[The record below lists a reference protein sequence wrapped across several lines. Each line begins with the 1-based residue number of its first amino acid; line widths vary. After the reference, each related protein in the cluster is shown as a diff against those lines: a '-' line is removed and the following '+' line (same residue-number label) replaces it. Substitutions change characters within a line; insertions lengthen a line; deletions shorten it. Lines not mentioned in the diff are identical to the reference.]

1 MRKFSLLLSVSLF
14 PLSAQAITTTVPSG
28 TTQSGGDVMTIIT
41 QQVYGT
47 ADNFTVSGT
56 QQVMSGGV
64 THGSIIY
71 PYGQQT
77 VESGGI
83 SYNTNVEHAGLQT
96 IKGKS
101 YNSNV
106 SANGTIN
113 VNNGGYAYDTTVNGG
128 TLSVLQGGNAEGT
141 ILVSGTETVYG
152 TDTNANIQGG
162 TQQVKR
168 YGKTFGAEINGGTQQ
183 VEVRGTANNT
193 VINSGIQNVYGDA
206 MSTSIN
212 DNGTMNV
219 YSSGYAEDT
228 IVNGGKLVLNSG
240 AFASQTILEQGE
252 EIVYGQDINGTVKG
266 GTQLVQD
273 GGVAEDTTIS
283 GGTQQIGVDSYA
295 FNNIVNGGTQIV
307 ESGGYAYRSQ
317 ISSGGSVEVSGGIYE
332 ASLENGGTLNVL
344 SGGLAQDTA
353 VSGGSMSVAA
363 NSTAQSATLSSG
375 SMSVSG
381 TDTGTQITGGT
392 QTIENGGKSE
402 NAMISGSGV
411 QTVLNGGTSTNAQ
424 ISSGGTAQVSGEI
437 YGASLE
443 NGGTLNVL
451 SGGLAQD
458 TAVSG
463 GSMSVAANS
472 TAQSATLSS
481 GSMSVSGTDTGTQIT
496 GGTQTIEN
504 GGKSENAMISGSGVQ
519 TVLNGRTSTN
529 AQLKAQAIQNILEG
543 GTASGT
549 QIGLGGKQTIAS
561 GGTAINSTLTGGTQF
576 VSGLAQQTI
585 INGGL
590 QEIRSGGVATD
601 TQITRGGIQTVLS
614 GATATNSTFNNG
626 TLRLFSG
633 GSLNGVTTANNSI
646 LYISGNNQI
655 SNMELNNSI
664 VSLAYNPNFTTLNV
678 DKLNGNGVFSM
689 SSNLAAGL
697 SDQINVQSGDGK
709 FGLIVHDYSDDT
721 APAKFQIIDGSNAAQ
736 DNFYLIGGAVDVGAY
751 RYDLVQEG
759 SDWYLENT
767 KQLTDA
773 TYIAR
778 NTYTALS
785 SLFFSHLSPVYNRL
799 HYQHQGL
806 EHDYGLWV
814 KGIGRRVN
822 QTYHDS
828 TKSHTDIWG
837 ESIGFDG
844 KIIDNDTY
852 RFGVGIYSGFTN
864 SHQNFDVLGK
874 GDGKTYS
881 LGLYSTMLTS
891 NMWFVDVMGTYFRHH
906 QKNQSY
912 TPAMSEVVAKFETE
926 GWQTAVS
933 AGRRFDFSDQWFLTP
948 YAAMNYMYING
959 VSYKTNYD
967 TPIRAESAGYL
978 SNTLG
983 LTLGKSFNWGDQ
995 IVLDAYSQANL
1006 IYDWDA
1012 KNSVWIVDHL
1022 MEEDMAS
1029 LHYELSLGI
1038 NASFTEHSSA
1048 YVEFTS
1054 SLGSKVDIPWALSLG
1069 YQYEF

>member
-1 MRKFSLLLSVSLF
+1 M
-14 PLSAQAITTTVPSG
+14 
-28 TTQSGGDVMTIIT
+28 
-41 QQVYGT
+41 
-47 ADNFTVSGT
+47 
-56 QQVMSGGV
+56 
-64 THGSIIY
+64 
-71 PYGQQT
+71 
-77 VESGGI
+77 
-83 SYNTNVEHAGLQT
+83 
-96 IKGKS
+96 
-101 YNSNV
+101 
-106 SANGTIN
+106 
-113 VNNGGYAYDTTVNGG
+113 
-128 TLSVLQGGNAEGT
+128 
-141 ILVSGTETVYG
+141 
-152 TDTNANIQGG
+152 
-162 TQQVKR
+162 
-168 YGKTFGAEINGGTQQ
+168 
-183 VEVRGTANNT
+183 
-193 VINSGIQNVYGDA
+193 
-206 MSTSIN
+206 
-212 DNGTMNV
+212 
-219 YSSGYAEDT
+219 
-228 IVNGGKLVLNSG
+228 
-240 AFASQTILEQGE
+240 
-252 EIVYGQDINGTVKG
+252 
-266 GTQLVQD
+266 
-273 GGVAEDTTIS
+273 
-283 GGTQQIGVDSYA
+283 
-295 FNNIVNGGTQIV
+295 
-307 ESGGYAYRSQ
+307 
-317 ISSGGSVEVSGGIYE
+317 
-332 ASLENGGTLNVL
+332 
-344 SGGLAQDTA
+344 
-353 VSGGSMSVAA
+353 
-363 NSTAQSATLSSG
+363 
-375 SMSVSG
+375 
-381 TDTGTQITGGT
+381 
-392 QTIENGGKSE
+392 
-402 NAMISGSGV
+402 
-411 QTVLNGGTSTNAQ
+411 
-424 ISSGGTAQVSGEI
+424 
-437 YGASLE
+437 
-443 NGGTLNVL
+443 
-451 SGGLAQD
+451 
-458 TAVSG
+458 
-463 GSMSVAANS
+463 
-472 TAQSATLSS
+472 
-481 GSMSVSGTDTGTQIT
+481 
-496 GGTQTIEN
+496 
-504 GGKSENAMISGSGVQ
+504 
-519 TVLNGRTSTN
+519 
-529 AQLKAQAIQNILEG
+529 
-543 GTASGT
+543 
-549 QIGLGGKQTIAS
+549 
-561 GGTAINSTLTGGTQF
+561 
-576 VSGLAQQTI
+576 AQQTI

-655 SNMELNNSI
+655 SDMELNNSI

-678 DKLNGNGVFSM
+678 DKLNGNGVFAM

-709 FGLIVHDYSDDT
+709 FGLIVNDYSDDT
-721 APAKFQIIDGSNAAQ
+721 APAKFQIIDESNAAQ
-736 DNFYLIGGAVDVGAY
+736 NNFYLIGGAVDVGAY

-767 KQLTDA
+767 KQLSDA

-852 RFGVGIYSGFTN
+852 RLGVGIYSGFTN

>member
-363 NSTAQSATLSSG
+363 NSTAQST
-375 SMSVSG
+375 
-381 TDTGTQITGGT
+381 
-392 QTIENGGKSE
+392 
-402 NAMISGSGV
+402 
-411 QTVLNGGTSTNAQ
+411 
-424 ISSGGTAQVSGEI
+424 
-437 YGASLE
+437 
-443 NGGTLNVL
+443 
-451 SGGLAQD
+451 
-458 TAVSG
+458 
-463 GSMSVAANS
+463 
-472 TAQSATLSS
+472 TLSS

-852 RFGVGIYSGFTN
+852 RLGVGIYSGFTN

>member
-1 MRKFSLLLSVSLF
+1 
-14 PLSAQAITTTVPSG
+14 
-28 TTQSGGDVMTIIT
+28 
-41 QQVYGT
+41 
-47 ADNFTVSGT
+47 
-56 QQVMSGGV
+56 
-64 THGSIIY
+64 
-71 PYGQQT
+71 
-77 VESGGI
+77 
-83 SYNTNVEHAGLQT
+83 
-96 IKGKS
+96 
-101 YNSNV
+101 
-106 SANGTIN
+106 
-113 VNNGGYAYDTTVNGG
+113 
-128 TLSVLQGGNAEGT
+128 
-141 ILVSGTETVYG
+141 
-152 TDTNANIQGG
+152 
-162 TQQVKR
+162 
-168 YGKTFGAEINGGTQQ
+168 
-183 VEVRGTANNT
+183 
-193 VINSGIQNVYGDA
+193 
-206 MSTSIN
+206 
-212 DNGTMNV
+212 
-219 YSSGYAEDT
+219 
-228 IVNGGKLVLNSG
+228 
-240 AFASQTILEQGE
+240 
-252 EIVYGQDINGTVKG
+252 
-266 GTQLVQD
+266 
-273 GGVAEDTTIS
+273 
-283 GGTQQIGVDSYA
+283 
-295 FNNIVNGGTQIV
+295 
-307 ESGGYAYRSQ
+307 
-317 ISSGGSVEVSGGIYE
+317 
-332 ASLENGGTLNVL
+332 
-344 SGGLAQDTA
+344 
-353 VSGGSMSVAA
+353 
-363 NSTAQSATLSSG
+363 
-375 SMSVSG
+375 
-381 TDTGTQITGGT
+381 
-392 QTIENGGKSE
+392 
-402 NAMISGSGV
+402 MISGSGV

-424 ISSGGTAQVSGEI
+424 
-437 YGASLE
+437 
-443 NGGTLNVL
+443 
-451 SGGLAQD
+451 
-458 TAVSG
+458 
-463 GSMSVAANS
+463 
-472 TAQSATLSS
+472 
-481 GSMSVSGTDTGTQIT
+481 
-496 GGTQTIEN
+496 
-504 GGKSENAMISGSGVQ
+504 
-519 TVLNGRTSTN
+519 
-529 AQLKAQAIQNILEG
+529 LKAHAIQNILEG

-655 SNMELNNSI
+655 SDMELNNSI

-709 FGLIVHDYSDDT
+709 FGLIVNDYSDDT
-721 APAKFQIIDGSNAAQ
+721 APAKFQIIDESNAAQ
-736 DNFYLIGGAVDVGAY
+736 NNFYLIGGAVDVGAY

-767 KQLTDA
+767 KQLSDA

-852 RFGVGIYSGFTN
+852 RLGVGIYSGFTN